1 MKKYLVRGWEEDKF
15 LMWDGKLRIIFKI
28 KGEPKGGRFYGEVG
42 GENGLRKTHPDMF
55 KQFTKQIYSMIAN
68 F

>member
-1 MKKYLVRGWEEDKF
+1 
-15 LMWDGKLRIIFKI
+15 MWDGKLRIIFKI